1 MFESWGR
8 LVYRRRRLM
17 LVVALLAVAFA
28 AVWGTG
34 VFSRLQSSGG
44 FTPPDS
50 QSQQAAWPR
59 PGSAAM
65 PATWWCCTPARTRR
79 SGRPGSARR

>member
-34 VFSRLQSSGG
+34 VFSRLQSWGG
-44 FTPPDS
+44 V
-50 QSQQAAWPR
+50 
-59 PGSAAM
+59 
-65 PATWWCCTPARTRR
+65 
-79 SGRPGSARR
+79 